1 MKKAFM
7 IMQIG
12 NPELDDMYESI
23 YKPIAQ
29 ECGLR
34 LYRVDKDNEGDL
46 IKKTI
51 DKYIKE
57 AEIIIADLTNERP
70 SCYHEVGFAYGLGRY
85 MNVILTVREDH
96 SSTSKN
102 FNSNGPK
109 IHFDLND
116 YPRITWKDDEIDE
129 FKEKL
134 LQEIKKRLSG
144 IKKKGSIGAST
155 EKDKKKWFVNHYTE
169 AMNNFGKLEEKGF
182 IEVNVYSDSLV
193 DTFGQDEI
201 RDVTMNLKH
210 FRNRFP
216 FAYLTE
222 INNSPFD
229 WKFFKNE
236 IVKNFVLKEKNNVC
250 IYTAIRKD
258 LSFFILSNFA
268 VLSNFAETKNKNG
281 IIYTDRMIYY
291 IVDLILFIEDFY
303 NKFKLK
309 RRSILNITVKHYNI
323 NKFKL
328 LTPIERELG
337 RALGNPFTAIEKN
350 ISSEINVS
358 LTEIS
363 TNFIGVVQELLKDIF
378 VIYDAKDYLVKEGP
392 DVISHRVVI

>member
-70 SCYHEVGFAYGLGRY
+70 SCYHEVGFAYGLGKY

-201 RDVTMNLKH
+201 RDVTMNLKR

-268 VLSNFAETKNKNG
+268 ETKNKNG

-291 IVDLILFIEDFY
+291 TVDLILFIEDFY

-328 LTPIERELG
+328 LTPIEREFG

-363 TNFIGVVQELLKDIF
+363 TNFIGVVQELLKDFF

-392 DVISHRVVI
+392 DIISHRVVI

>member
-303 NKFKLK
+303 NK
-309 RRSILNITVKHYNI
+309 LN
-323 NKFKL
+323 
-328 LTPIERELG
+328 
-337 RALGNPFTAIEKN
+337 
-350 ISSEINVS
+350 
-358 LTEIS
+358 
-363 TNFIGVVQELLKDIF
+363 
-378 VIYDAKDYLVKEGP
+378 
-392 DVISHRVVI
+392 